1 MPHAANDSIRSYQ
14 TDNNT
19 VTFAMSA
26 ATLAIELCGPRV
38 ARVTIVP
45 AGARPTHDSF
55 AVVNRAVE
63 PVAVTVEEDKD
74 SVRIRTGHMH
84 ITVGRRQGDIA
95 FAGPDGSVFLREAA
109 GGRLLEK
116 ATVLG
121 EETFHVGASFEATDP
136 DEAIYGLGQ
145 HQQGMCNHRGRRVRL
160 AQFNMEVAV
169 PMLVSTGGYGL
180 LWDNASESVFD
191 DSGRADGAPLSLWSE
206 VGECIDY
213 CVFAGPD
220 PDTIIT
226 GYRAL
231 TGAAPLFPLWAYGL
245 FQCKERYRTQQEL
258 LDIVGEYRDRGVPLD
273 CIVQD
278 WRYWD
283 PYKWGSHRFDPDRYP
298 DPAGMMKQLHERLH
312 CALMISVWPRFHRGS
327 ENYTQLRKKGY
338 LYREY
343 LITTPKSSPFQEP
356 GEPEAYYDAFD
367 EGARRMY
374 WDQMNNWLFT
384 KGIDGWWLDATEPE
398 LNYLWEKGGDRET
411 VKEYMSGCMSGART
425 RNAFPLMTTKA
436 VYEGQRAYTDR
447 KRVFI
452 LTRSAFAGQQRH
464 GATTWSGDIDGT
476 WEVFR
481 AQIAAGLSFCF
492 SGIPYWTTDIGGF
505 FVHYDGGCE
514 NEEYRELFVR
524 WYQFGAFC
532 PIFRVHGTSTPRE
545 IWRFGEP
552 GDSTY
557 DTQLAFDR
565 LRYRLLPYVYSTA
578 WRVTSAGAT
587 MMRGLAF
594 DFRDDRKV
602 ADIDDQYLFG
612 PALMACPVTEH
623 KARSRA
629 VYLPAGT
636 AWYDFW
642 TGKRFEGGKTIDAD
656 APLERMP
663 LFVRAGAIVPL
674 GPDLR
679 YTGEKPADP
688 LEIRVYPGADS
699 SFVLYEDQGD
709 TYDYEAGARSTIP
722 LRWEDERRALTIGE
736 REGRFPGM
744 LQTRTM
750 RVVVVGDGHGTGIGP
765 SASADTELTYSGAA
779 VAGTV

>member
-1 MPHAANDSIRSYQ
+1 MRDAANESVQSYRS
-14 TDNNT
+14 DGPI
-19 VTFAMSA
+19 VTFTMAQ
-26 ATLAIELCGPRV
+26 ATLAIELCGPGI
-38 ARVTIVP
+38 ARVRTTP
-45 AGARPTHDSF
+45 RGAQPKHESF
-55 AVVNRAVE
+55 AVITRETGPVE
-63 PVAVTVEEDKD
+63 LSLDEAD
-74 SVRIRTGHMH
+74 SSVVIRTDRMR
-84 ITVGRRQGDIA
+84 ISVGRRDGDIS
-95 FAGPDGSVFLREAA
+95 FADAAGNTFLREAA
-109 GGRLLEK
+109 GTRIFDK
-116 ATVLG
+116 TTVLD
-121 EETFHVGASFEATDP
+121 ENTYHVGVSFESADP

-145 HQQGMCNHRGRRVRL
+145 HQQGILNHRGHRVQL

-169 PMLVSTGGYGL
+169 PMFISTAGYGL

-191 DSGRADGAPLSLWSE
+191 DTGRAKGAPFSLWSE

-213 CVFAGPD
+213 YVFHGPE
-220 PDTIIT
+220 PDEIIADF
-226 GYRAL
+226 RQL
-231 TGAAPLFPLWAYGL
+231 TGSAPLFPRWAYGL

-258 LDIVGEYRDRGVPLD
+258 LAIVQEYRDRGVPLD

-283 PYKWGSHRFDPDRYP
+283 PYQWGSHRFDPERFP

-327 ENYTQLRKKGY
+327 ENNRQMRKNGY

-343 LITTPKSSPFQEP
+343 LISTPRSSPWQEA

-374 WDQMNNWLFT
+374 WNQLNNWLFT
-384 KGIDGWWLDATEPE
+384 KGIDAWWLDATEPE
-398 LNYLWEKGGDRET
+398 LNYLWEKNGDRET
-411 VKEYMSGCMSGART
+411 VKEYMCGCMSGART
-425 RNAFPLMTTKA
+425 RNAFPLMTTRA
-436 VYEGQRAYTDR
+436 VYEGQRAYTES
-447 KRVFI
+447 KRVYI

-464 GATTWSGDIDGT
+464 AATTWSGDIDGT

-481 AQIAAGLSFCF
+481 KQIAGGLSFCF

-505 FVHYDGGCE
+505 FVRYEGGCE

-552 GDSTY
+552 GDTTY

-565 LRYRLLPYVYSTA
+565 LRYRLLPYVYSNA
-578 WRVTSAGAT
+578 WQVTSAGYT

-594 DFRDDRKV
+594 DFRDDPNV
-602 ADIDDQYLFG
+602 ADIDDQYMFG

-623 KARSRA
+623 KARSRT

-642 TGKRFEGGKTIDAD
+642 TGERRVGGMSIEAD

-663 LFVRAGAIVPL
+663 VFVRAGAIVPM
-674 GPDLR
+674 GPELQ

-688 LEIRVYPGADS
+688 LELRVYPGADG
-699 SFVLYEDQGD
+699 SFVLYEDAGD
-709 TYDYEAGARSTIP
+709 SYDYETGAYSTIP
-722 LRWEDERRALTIGE
+722 IAWNDKTRTLTVGD
-736 REGRFPGM
+736 RSGGFAGM
-744 LQTRTM
+744 LPERTV
-750 RVVVVGDGHGTGIGP
+750 RVVVVGEGHGTAIE
-765 SASADTELTYSGAA
+765 SASRADRELRYGGSA
-779 VAGTV
+779 VAMAC